1 MSEPTEDRGTPE
13 QGTGQDATVEVELDG
28 RTHRFHWPAGTR
40 LLDLL
45 LENGLDAPFS
55 CREGACSACAC
66 IIHKGQV
73 ELVNNEV
80 LDQQDLDEGIILAC
94 QALARTATVRVTY
107 E

>member
-1 MSEPTEDRGTPE
+1 MSEHEH
-13 QGTGQDATVEVELDG
+13 DATVEVELDG
-28 RTHRFHWPAGTR
+28 EKHQFPWPAGTR

-45 LENGLDAPFS
+45 LQNGLDAPFS

-66 IIHKGQV
+66 VLEEGRV

-94 QALARTATVRVTY
+94 QALPRTATVRVTY

>member
-1 MSEPTEDRGTPE
+1 MSEHER
-13 QGTGQDATVEVELDG
+13 DATVEVRLDG
-28 RTHRFHWPAGTR
+28 REHRFAWPAGTR

-45 LENGLDAPFS
+45 LQQGLDAPFS

-66 IIHKGQV
+66 VLEEGRV
-73 ELVNNEV
+73 ELVANEV

-94 QALARTATVRVTY
+94 QALPRTATVRVTY

>member
-1 MSEPTEDRGTPE
+1 MSEHER
-13 QGTGQDATVEVELDG
+13 DATVEVELDG
-28 RTHRFHWPAGTR
+28 QQHRFHWPAGTR

-45 LENGLDAPFS
+45 LQNGLDAPFS

-66 IIHKGQV
+66 VVEEGRV
-73 ELVNNEV
+73 ELANNEV

-94 QALARTATVRVTY
+94 QALPRTATVRVTY